1 MGTEFI
7 GRPGF
12 EAVYDAY
19 KDLVFQ
25 TAYLYLKDWHEAED
39 IMQETF
45 LRYYIYMEHTKVEN
59 TRKWLLTA
67 AKNKALNH
75 IRDTSRRTSLGM
87 EEDEEGSLG
96 SEESSEDIFFA
107 RLWRREV
114 IRSADTIL
122 GALYRKSRRW
132 FDAVTLVYCMGKP
145 QKDVAACMGMSL
157 DSFQSML
164 YRAKTWIKKHY
175 REEYDHIYRT

>member
-1 MGTEFI
+1 MLTENNEELIIREFDDEDERVSEPRKEQI
-7 GRPGF
+7 P
-12 EAVYDAY
+12 
-19 KDLVFQ
+19 
-25 TAYLYLKDWHEAED
+25 HEEED
-39 IMQETF
+39 F
-45 LRYYIYMEHTKVEN
+45 
-59 TRKWLLTA
+59 
-67 AKNKALNH
+67 
-75 IRDTSRRTSLGM
+75 DLGM

-164 YRAKTWIKKHY
+164 YRAKNWIKKHY

>member
-7 GRPGF
+7 GEPGF

-39 IMQETF
+39 IMQET
-45 LRYYIYMEHTKVEN
+45 LSGATTIYMEHTKVEN

-67 AKNKALNH
+67 AKNMALNH
-75 IRDTSRRTSLGM
+75 IRIPAARTSLGM

-122 GALYRKSRRW
+122 GALYRKAGDGLTR
-132 FDAVTLVYCMGKP
+132 
-145 QKDVAACMGMSL
+145 
-157 DSFQSML
+157 
-164 YRAKTWIKKHY
+164 
-175 REEYDHIYRT
+175 